1 MSAPRITTADAS
13 IIYNIPA
20 RTLRRWHTEGRITA
34 HRDGRNYTWDCAEL
48 DQLADQR
55 AGYRL
60 PRTPL
65 MTHHQQ

>member
-1 MSAPRITTADAS
+1 MNRRISTADAALL
-13 IIYNIPA
+13 YRIPA

-34 HRDGRNYTWDCAEL
+34 RRDGRNYLWNCDEL

-55 AGYRL
+55 AGHRL

-65 MTHHQQ
+65 MAHHQQ